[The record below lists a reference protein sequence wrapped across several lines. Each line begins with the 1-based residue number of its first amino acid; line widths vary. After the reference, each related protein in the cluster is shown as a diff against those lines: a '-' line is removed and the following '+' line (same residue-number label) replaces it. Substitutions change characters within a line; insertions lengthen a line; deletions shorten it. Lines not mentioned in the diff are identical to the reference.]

1 MAKIVFLDRDGVVN
15 YYPGEGKYVTHQRDF
30 KLIPGSIE
38 AIKKMKKA
46 GFKIYIVSNQSGVSK
61 GLYSEKTLKKINRK
75 LNFFLWL
82 HKTSIDGI
90 YYCTHKDED
99 NCPCRKPK
107 TGLLKKAIEDT
118 AEEIE
123 SSFLIGDSFVDMKT
137 AKNFGTKTILLLS
150 GKEKI
155 RNRPNWQFEPDYI
168 FDNLLLAANFLLNN
182 YA

>member
-1 MAKIVFLDRDGVVN
+1 MAKIIFLDRDGVIN
-15 YYPGEGKYVTHQRDF
+15 HYPGEGKYVTHQRDF

-38 AIKKMKKA
+38 AIKKIKKA
-46 GFKIYIVSNQSGVSK
+46 GFKIYVVSNQSGVSK
-61 GLYSEKTLKKINRK
+61 GLYSQKTLKKINKK
-75 LNFFLWL
+75 LNFWLWL

-90 YYCTHKDED
+90 YYCEHKDQD
-99 NCPCRKPK
+99 NCFCRKPK
-107 TGLLKKAIEDT
+107 TGLLEKAIEDID
-118 AEEIE
+118 EEIE
-123 SSFLIGDSFVDMKT
+123 SSFLIGDSFVDMET

-155 RNRPNWQFEPDYI
+155 KNRPNWRFEPDYI